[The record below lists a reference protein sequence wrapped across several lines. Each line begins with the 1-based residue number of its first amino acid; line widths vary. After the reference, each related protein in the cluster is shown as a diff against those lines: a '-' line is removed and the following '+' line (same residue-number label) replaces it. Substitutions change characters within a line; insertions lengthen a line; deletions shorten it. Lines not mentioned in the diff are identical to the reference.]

1 MQPRSFKSIDGFSL
15 LEMLIA
21 MSLGLVLVASAVQ
34 MYSKATDAT
43 FTVSQRAEMQ
53 QDMRAAEDMMVK
65 DISLAGAGLQPGGVA
80 VASGTGT
87 NPKYGCDQVKCYIG
101 GGTTPAGIAL
111 PGNYLYW
118 IIPGP
123 AQGVTLNA
131 AVGPTDVI
139 TVVYADTAF
148 QLNQYQVTF
157 NNANGTSVNFSLP
170 AVPPNPLP
178 QPVSAQDVGLKTG
191 DLVLF
196 SNTVGGNTAM
206 AVGEVTGNVAGAS
219 SPYTALFANSDA
231 LQFNQVAAT
240 AGDLKQIAGGAN
252 TTALRIFVITYYIDV
267 LPNPSGAGLGT
278 PRLMRQVNGQIPVP
292 VAENVADL
300 RITYDTYDNNGN
312 LLVDQRDAGASVG
325 VQPNMIRKVNIKHL
339 TVRSALRGVKGYQ
352 SMDIQT
358 SVSARN
364 MSFKDRYQ

>member
-1 MQPRSFKSIDGFSL
+1 MRARSLQSIAGFSL
-15 LEMLIA
+15 LEMLVA
-21 MSLGLVLVASAVQ
+21 MGIGLVLVASAVQ
-34 MYSKATDAT
+34 LYTKATDAT

-80 VASGTGT
+80 LASGTGT

-101 GGTTPAGIAL
+101 GGTTPAGIAF

-123 AQGVTLNA
+123 AQGVTLNNPP
-131 AVGPTDVI
+131 GPTDII

-148 QLNQYQVTF
+148 QLNQYQVSF
-157 NNANGTSVNFSLP
+157 NNANGTSVNFTM
-170 AVPPNPLP
+170 PNPAPNPAP
-178 QPVSAQDVGLKTG
+178 QAVSDPAVGLKTG

-196 SNTVGGNTAM
+196 TNTVGGNTAM

-231 LQFNQVAAT
+231 LQLNQVAAT
-240 AGDLKQIAGGAN
+240 AGDLKQISGGAN
-252 TTALRIFVITYYIDV
+252 TTALRIYVITYYIDV
-267 LPNPSGAGLGT
+267 LPNPSGVGPGT
-278 PRLMRQVNGQIPVP
+278 PRLMRQVNGQSPVP
-292 VAENVADL
+292 VAENIADL

-312 LLVDQRDAGASVG
+312 LLVDQRDAGAAVG
-325 VQPNMIRKVNIKHL
+325 VLPNMIRKVNIKHL
-339 TVRSALRGVKGYQ
+339 TARSALRGKGYQ

>member
-1 MQPRSFKSIDGFSL
+1 MRLRFYKSTKGFSL
-15 LEMLIA
+15 MEMLVA
-21 MSLGLVLVASAVQ
+21 MSLGMLLLAGAVQ
-34 MYSKATDAT
+34 IYSKATDAT
-43 FTVSQRAEMQ
+43 YMVSQRAEMQ

-80 VASGTGT
+80 IASGTGI

-101 GGTTPAGIAL
+101 GGTTPGGIAY

-123 AQGVTLNA
+123 AQGVTLNTPP
-131 AVGPTDVI
+131 GPTDII
-139 TVVYADTAF
+139 TVVYADSAF

-157 NNANGTSVNFSLP
+157 NNTNGTSVNFTM
-170 AVPPNPLP
+170 PNPAPNPAP
-178 QPVSAQDVGLKTG
+178 QAVSAPDVGLKTG

-196 SNTVGGNTAM
+196 TNTVGGNTAM
-206 AVGEVTGNVAGAS
+206 AIGEVTANVTGAS
-219 SPYTALFANSDA
+219 SPYTASFANADA

-240 AGDLKQIAGGAN
+240 AGDLKQISGGAN
-252 TTALRIFVITYYIDV
+252 TTATRIFVITYYIDV
-267 LPNPSGAGLGT
+267 LPDPLGAGPGT
-278 PRLMRQVNGQIPVP
+278 PRLMRQVNGQTPVP
-292 VAENVADL
+292 VAENIADM

-339 TVRSALRGVKGYQ
+339 TARSALRGKGYQ
-352 SMDIQT
+352 SMDIET
-358 SVSARN
+358 SISARN